1 MNHLTAETLRT
12 YLDHELAEA
21 ERAWAQSHLA
31 ACAGC
36 RAELS
41 ALEARAAKVGA
52 RLASLAPGPAE
63 KPRPAHA
70 ALAVFKRKEKPTM
83 LQSLFS
89 RRMRPVWAGL
99 TVVALV
105 AISFSFAPVR
115 AWAGSFLGLFR
126 VQQVT
131 VLPVDTTRLKELTG
145 HSPLSAEI
153 SRLLSDS
160 VTITKQPGDPKVVAS
175 AAEASQVS
183 GFSVR
188 LPAAAASTPELT
200 VQGGM
205 AFQFV
210 VDRARVQV
218 LIDEGGYEN
227 LQLPASLDGAT
238 VKVDVPSAVSAAYGN
253 CPKPESEAVDPD
265 TGGSRGRVYAD
276 CVILVQIPSPTVST
290 PPDVDVAQLAELGL
304 QFTGMTAQEAHDFS
318 QTVDWTST
326 LVIPI
331 PRNGSTY
338 KQVPVDGVT
347 GYLIERPADDAP
359 EYALVWV
366 KDGIVYG
373 IGGLGANSAQALAMA
388 NSMK

>member
-1 MNHLTAETLRT
+1 
-12 YLDHELAEA
+12 
-21 ERAWAQSHLA
+21 
-31 ACAGC
+31 
-36 RAELS
+36 
-41 ALEARAAKVGA
+41 
-52 RLASLAPGPAE
+52 
-63 KPRPAHA
+63 
-70 ALAVFKRKEKPTM
+70 
-83 LQSLFS
+83 
-89 RRMRPVWAGL
+89 
-99 TVVALV
+99 
-105 AISFSFAPVR
+105 
-115 AWAGSFLGLFR
+115 
-126 VQQVT
+126 
-131 VLPVDTTRLKELTG
+131 
-145 HSPLSAEI
+145 
-153 SRLLSDS
+153 
-160 VTITKQPGDPKVVAS
+160 VVAS

-210 VDRARVQV
+210 VDRARVQA

-366 KDGIVYG
+366 KDGIVYC